1 MKIEIKMT
9 LTGTDE
15 DEGTMWEV
23 VVAKIEANIE
33 VTKDDDEETLMDKV
47 YEEVQRWYEKTGNVG
62 CEAEFELDEILKK
75 L

>member
-15 DEGTMWEV
+15 DEGKMWEV

-33 VTKDDDEETLMDKV
+33 VTKEDDEETLMDKV
-47 YEEVQRWYEKTGNVG
+47 YEKVQEWYEKTGNIG
-62 CEAEFELDEILKK
+62 CEAEFELDEILKR